1 MLDRIEAPDRGRV
14 AVKRWFAV
22 LAWWACFR
30 RVGAQRCRAL
40 MMLGRKISRWLLA
53 FTFILAAIGLGTGC
67 GGSAGGGASPEAGGV
82 VHGEVV
88 ERAEGFSSRPPW
100 ADPGMPVSKK
110 DDTLR
115 VTGYLVI
122 DEGKRIETGY
132 KATDSYARAELI
144 RFLATRVVAVLEH
157 KIDSKGAEELSET
170 IKTEAGAWVVD
181 IPVAARYWEKRKN
194 GGKLATHLYSRVDL
208 SPQQLTELTD
218 LVLSQ
223 SQGLD
228 TSVEILRE
236 AIKSNLEE
244 LVDPSSYRAG
254 SEVPPGT
261 FMPSWAEA
269 GDRETD
275 SSFHFVCHGF
285 GESEEA
291 ARLSAESRCSE
302 KLCRTFGVQITAE
315 TSVVEDMDSL
325 SAKSEVRERCPAVR
339 VVGRETRYKS
349 GSCEP
354 EGCIYWIQ
362 QDYPKASYEAEKQ
375 RLEQPTVIHRQVVI
389 QEGDKHYR
397 DPAECQKDL
406 DAYGRVEGVELA
418 HFVLRQ
424 KHLKR
429 ALASCQGIDE
439 REVGLFESLNLRL
452 TDALPKMSVRP
463 GSQGWGSEN
472 FLLLGDD
479 FIADLRKSRFFVE
492 RIQLVL
498 GFVED
503 ALLPLSLYALDKGSS
518 EAEVAAVMKRVVALP
533 LREGPSS
540 RHHRWSVLY
549 IALRHTGGEGEPP
562 YSKVLR
568 DFIVDVAPRAKIT
581 CDHNEGLSGALMVSY
596 LGRDG
601 QLDETEWRV
610 AKEIL
615 QRSKSDIAA
624 RNCISSV
631 WGQSGRASDRRMEEL
646 TRLLL
651 ERQIVM
657 DKPVATF
664 ESLLRGMDGPSRLK
678 FYQKYAAEFGARGP
692 EGERLRDS
700 IMGKLFPRPTTK
712 DNTCPGMARQ
722 VEEIVTEWPEFD
734 VDEAPLCTC
743 LYSDYNLSPSERAAS
758 IQVLNKFSRKS
769 SCDQIKNEEWPGG
782 YYSGEPP
789 TVVPW
794 GQGGTPFGHMR
805 LPLDEKVIAC
815 RNEHNPVPDR
825 QVHIGIEAVVA
836 GGRIRNPKVTAKLL
850 GAVRYINTPPGQ
862 RGYVQTEVLRR
873 ANREIAACTMKAID
887 GAVLPPEAY
896 VLKQGDNR
904 RIYFE
909 YYSDQRGV
917 SIYRD

>member
-1 MLDRIEAPDRGRV
+1 
-14 AVKRWFAV
+14 
-22 LAWWACFR
+22 
-30 RVGAQRCRAL
+30 
-40 MMLGRKISRWLLA
+40 MMLGRKISRWLL
-53 FTFILAAIGLGTGC
+53 TLTLAVGAAGTGC
-67 GGSAGGGASPEAGGV
+67 GGSAGGGASPTSAGV

-88 ERAEGFSSRPPW
+88 ERAEGFSSRPSW

-115 VTGYLVI
+115 VSGYLVI

-194 GGKLATHLYSRVDL
+194 GGKVATHLYSRVDL
-208 SPQQLTELTD
+208 NPQQLIELTD

-223 SQGLD
+223 SKDLE
-228 TSVEILRE
+228 TSVETLRQ
-236 AIKSNLEE
+236 AIQSNLKE
-244 LVDPSSYRAG
+244 LVDPSSYQVA
-254 SEVPPGT
+254 SELPEGT

-269 GDRETD
+269 GDSE
-275 SSFHFVCHGF
+275 SEANFHFVCHGF
-285 GESEEA
+285 GDTEDA
-291 ARLSAESRCSE
+291 ARLSAQSRCSE

-375 RLEQPTVIHRQVVI
+375 RLEQPTVIHQQVVI
-389 QEGDKHYR
+389 QEGNKHYR
-397 DPAECQKDL
+397 DPAECQKNL
-406 DAYGRVEGVELA
+406 DAYGSVQGVELA
-418 HFVLRQ
+418 DFAQRK
-424 KHLKR
+424 KHLKN
-429 ALASCQGIDE
+429 AVASCQGIDE

-452 TDALPKMSVRP
+452 TEALPKMSVRP
-463 GSQGWGSEN
+463 GSEVWGSKN

-479 FIADLRKSRFFVE
+479 FTADLRKSRFLVE

-503 ALLPLSLYALDKGSS
+503 ALLPLSLYALDKNSS
-518 EAEVAAVMKRVVALP
+518 KAQVEAVMKKVVALP

-540 RHHRWSVLY
+540 RHHRWSLLY
-549 IALRHTGGEGEPP
+549 IALRHTAGEGEAP

-568 DFIVDVAPRAKIT
+568 DFIVETAPRAKIS
-581 CDHNEGLSGALMVSY
+581 CDHSEGLSGMWMVSY

-601 QLDETEWRV
+601 QLDEAEWRIT
-610 AKEIL
+610 KEIL
-615 QRSKSDIAA
+615 QRSKNDIGV
-624 RNCISSV
+624 RNCLSGL
-631 WGQSGRASDRRMEEL
+631 WGTSGTTSDRRMEEL
-646 TRLLL
+646 ATLLL
-651 ERQIVM
+651 GKQIVM
-657 DKPVATF
+657 EKPVATF
-664 ESLLRGMDGPSRLK
+664 DSLLRGMDGPSRLG
-678 FYQKYAAEFGARGP
+678 FYQKYAARFGARGP
-692 EGERLRDS
+692 EGERLRAS
-700 IMGKLFPRPTTK
+700 IMDKLFPRPTTK
-712 DNTCPGMARQ
+712 HNTCPGLARR

-734 VDEAPLCTC
+734 VDVAPLCTC
-743 LYSDYNLSPSERAAS
+743 LDDDYNLPQSERKAS
-758 IQVLNKFSRKS
+758 IQVLNTFSRKS
-769 SCDQIKNEEWPGG
+769 SCDRIKEEEWPGG
-782 YYSGEPP
+782 FYSGEPP
-789 TVVPW
+789 KVVPW
-794 GQGGTPFGHMR
+794 GQGGSPFGHMR
-805 LPLDEKVIAC
+805 LPLDAKVIAC
-815 RNEHNPVPDR
+815 RDEHNPIPDK
-825 QVHIGIEAVVA
+825 QVHIGIDATVV

-850 GAVRYINTPPGQ
+850 GSVRYLRTPQ
-862 RGYVQTEVLRR
+862 DERGYVQSEVLRR
-873 ANREIAACTMKAID
+873 ANRDISACAEKAID
-887 GAVLPPEAY
+887 GEQLPADAY